1 MIRTGGDSTTGTRT
15 SDNSTATARTSGTP
29 ASTCALAIGSMRR
42 CRTRFDIPR
51 RACRNSTLPTTTIAV
66 SAGIIWKA
74 SNGAPGVSRFMPSN
88 TINPT
93 AMAPTAPVRAR
104 PGLRPTETAVAAA
117 AITRDARPAAT
128 WLPPKAITDRW

>member
-1 MIRTGGDSTTGTRT
+1 
-15 SDNSTATARTSGTP
+15 
-29 ASTCALAIGSMRR
+29 MRR

-74 SNGAPGVSRFMPSN
+74 SNGAPGE
-88 TINPT
+88 
-93 AMAPTAPVRAR
+93 PVHAQQHDQ
-104 PGLRPTETAVAAA
+104 PHGHGPDGTGEGSAGLRPTETAAAA